1 MNRKQKI
8 RQVAIKSAGDRV
20 FDVVNVCVMVLMFV
34 IFLYPFWDTLLLS
47 LMDTA
52 HATKHGLRI
61 VPQIPAVFDS
71 YKKIFSQQQFL
82 NAIKNSVIRT
92 VIGTVLT
99 VLFTMVGG
107 FVLAKKSLPGRRII
121 TFFILFTM
129 FFSGGLIPSY
139 LLMKGLNLLGS
150 RWALILPG
158 LTSAWYLIIARN
170 FISTIPDSLEEAAI
184 IDGAG
189 VLTILFK
196 VIFPLSKPIISVIA
210 LWSAIGH
217 WNAWFDAMIYTP
229 SKDQLVLQL
238 LLRRILVESDQTL
251 MERSLKVSTA
261 ATTPNTIK
269 AATVIVSVIPIA
281 CLYPFFQQYF
291 VKGINVGAVKG

>member
-1 MNRKQKI
+1 
-8 RQVAIKSAGDRV
+8 
-20 FDVVNVCVMVLMFV
+20 
-34 IFLYPFWDTLLLS
+34 
-47 LMDTA
+47 
-52 HATKHGLRI
+52 
-61 VPQIPAVFDS
+61 
-71 YKKIFSQQQFL
+71 
-82 NAIKNSVIRT
+82 
-92 VIGTVLT
+92 
-99 VLFTMVGG
+99 MVGG